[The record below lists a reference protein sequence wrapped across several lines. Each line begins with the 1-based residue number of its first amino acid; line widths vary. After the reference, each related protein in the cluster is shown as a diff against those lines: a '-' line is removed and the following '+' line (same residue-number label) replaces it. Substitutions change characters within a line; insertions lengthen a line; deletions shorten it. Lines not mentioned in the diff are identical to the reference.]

1 MCGIF
6 GISFN
11 KKYNQSDFSILK
23 KDINILAQKSQQRG
37 SDTFGILIKD
47 KNNNSI
53 YKINED
59 PSDAINRKDYNLFLK
74 EKININSGVLNIMG
88 QTRLVTN
95 GSKFSDQNNQPLITD
110 KIIGVHNGIFVNF
123 ELDKNAEKTKNYE
136 SISIKSDSLKF
147 FELLSNIPQDQDFI
161 NHYKNILSKMR
172 GNYTIA
178 FVLKDY
184 NEIILSSNCGSLFYY
199 YDKDKKLISYASE
212 KNILYEYLAESKFVQ
227 SLGIRIKKDQIK
239 QCLNETIIFNNA
251 NNSIKIFKLNDQL
264 DQIKLDETNKNIN
277 TITSNNYDEN
287 LRRHSKL
294 KRCTKCILLETYP
307 YIKFDN
313 NGVCNFCLEY
323 DKQEFFG
330 EEKLFK
336 ILEKYRSKN
345 GEPDC
350 IVGLSGGRDS
360 SYGLHLIKTKY
371 KMNPIAYTFDW
382 GLTTDISRIN
392 ASKLCGKLG
401 VEHIIRSAKID
412 ERRSHV
418 RENLF
423 AWLKRPHLGMIPM
436 LQAGDKG
443 FYEYGRRLSKELNL
457 KLVIH
462 STGYQLEQREFFL
475 GFLGVNE
482 RLKNNPTLYDY
493 SFINKINMLLKYG
506 LQYFLNPSYFNS
518 SFFATAQAFIH
529 SFVLKERFLHLFRY
543 EKWEEQKIINT
554 LEKEYE
560 WESDISY
567 GKNQWRMGDGQTAF
581 NNFVYYTVAGFSEYD
596 NFRANQ
602 IREGIIT
609 REEGLKLAEEDNKI
623 KYDTLKIYS
632 EIIGFN
638 LDSVLSKVSCIPKL
652 Y

>member
-6 GISFN
+6 GISF
-11 KKYNQSDFSILK
+11 KKNNNQLDLSTLK
-23 KDINILAQKSQQRG
+23 KDIDILAKKSQQRG

-47 KNNNSI
+47 ENNNSI

-59 PSDAINRKDYNLFLK
+59 PAKAINRKDYKSFLNK
-74 EKININSGVLNIMG
+74 KINNKSKVLNIMG

-136 SISIKSDSLKF
+136 SISVKSDSLKF
-147 FELLSNIPQDQDFI
+147 FEQLSNIPENNDFI
-161 NHYKNILSKMR
+161 YNYKIILGKMR

-178 FVLKDY
+178 FTLKNY
-184 NEIILSSNCGSLFYY
+184 NEIILSSNCGSLFYF
-199 YDKDKKLISYASE
+199 YDSDKNLLSYAYE
-212 KNILYEYLAESKFVQ
+212 KKILYEYLVQ
-227 SLGIRIKKDQIK
+227 SDLIQVLGIKIKKDQIK
-239 QCLNETIIFNNA
+239 QCLNKTIIFNNI
-251 NNSIKIFKLNDQL
+251 NNSIKIFKLNDKL
-264 DQIKLDETNKNIN
+264 DQTKLDDANKNYN
-277 TITSNNYDEN
+277 VITSNNYNDN
-287 LRRHSKL
+287 LRRHSNL

-307 YIKFDN
+307 FIKFDH
-313 NGVCNFCLEY
+313 NGVCNFCLDY
-323 DKQEFFG
+323 DKQIFFG
-330 EEKLFK
+330 EKKLFQT
-336 ILEKYRSKN
+336 LEKYRSKN

-493 SFINKINMLLKYG
+493 SLFNKINMLVKYG
-506 LQYFLNPSYFNS
+506 TQYFLNPSYFNS
-518 SFFATAQAFIH
+518 SFFATVQAFIH